1 MPHPEMMTS
10 NLKISWIDHSRT
22 IQAVMSGMV
31 KLEVSV
37 PSLPAGGKTRGGF
50 HKTAPYELHGS
61 VSRLTL
67 SDNAQHNSA
76 AAML

>member
-1 MPHPEMMTS
+1 MGPFLLTS
-10 NLKISWIDHSRT
+10 SKSLKTLTLRHGSRGIVQNVT
-22 IQAVMSGMV
+22 STSKHRSGSAR
-31 KLEVSV
+31 LT
-37 PSLPAGGKTRGGF
+37 AGGF

>member
-31 KLEVSV
+31 KLEM
-37 PSLPAGGKTRGGF
+37 LPA
-50 HKTAPYELHGS
+50 L
-61 VSRLTL
+61 
-67 SDNAQHNSA
+67 
-76 AAML
+76 